1 MHQLLNQL
9 LLYGVVVVRSLS
21 EEVRTLKEVNAMQ
34 TDALRE
40 LTRLLLK
47 SKPHQRPTISAERK
61 LFIAGKAHFKCCNPY
76 GSCPLYKLHDGSFD
90 EHGFEIDHEIPFAKS
105 FRSAGNCRALCP
117 YCHALVSRFQRL
129 QEIEEE
135 TEE

>member
-1 MHQLLNQL
+1 MTRRAEELELDVYKL
-9 LLYGVVVVRSLS
+9 R